1 MTDISTQLKFILVA
15 RDERGFVD
23 LVQIHKLVAP
33 VDQRETVMLLSPKK
47 IADVRARLTTADFD
61 PVRLD
66 NGVFVFYELALDVIA
81 FRRADLKGQCHKW
94 KSELGDA
101 VQQIICAVPELTLR
115 VQDVFGETGIR
126 HTRIDGKFYFAAT
139 DMAKLVL
146 WDNETQTPS
155 PSTQAHAV
163 EAAGRNDPVL
173 HSALTRTFQ
182 FG

>member
-1 MTDISTQLKFILVA
+1 MSDISTQLKIILDA

-33 VDQRETVMLLSPKK
+33 VDQRETIMLLSPKK
-47 IADVRARLTTADFD
+47 IADVRARLTTTDFD

-66 NGVFVFYELALDVIA
+66 NGVFVFYELALEVIA
-81 FRRADLKGQCHKW
+81 FRRADLKHIVQKW
-94 KSELGDA
+94 KGELGDA
-101 VQQIICAVPELTLR
+101 IKQIVSAVPELALR
-115 VQDVFGETGIR
+115 VEDVFGNTGIR
-126 HTRIDGKFYFAAT
+126 YTQIDGTFYFAAT

-155 PSTQAHAV
+155 QSTQAHAV
-163 EAAGRNDPVL
+163 EAAGRNDPIL
-173 HSALTRTFQ
+173 HSALTRAFQ